1 MALRLSPMEVASPRF
16 RKSLAKLAVFG
27 GVVRFNLTA
36 RTLFCGVDDA
46 GVEGPRIDVQADRP
60 RIEGAGIEH
69 TMHGLTRV
77 DGARLGD
84 IHLDGIDGFQLTHPG
99 VEVLMEDAEIFN
111 L

>member
-1 MALRLSPMEVASPRF
+1 MEVASPRF

-27 GVVRFNLTA
+27 GVVQFNLTT

-60 RIEGAGIEH
+60 RIEGSGIEH

-77 DGARLGD
+77 DAARLRN
-84 IHLDGIDGFQLTHPG
+84 IHLDRRGGFQLTPPALAP
-99 VEVLMEDAEIFN
+99 LMADPQSLN
-111 L
+111 LLPTD